1 MLFSRKT
8 LEEREQEAQRKEQLR
23 QEAEQQRLADEL
35 EEAREAF
42 FESPP
47 GQARTAFEQGDRV
60 FQCAIEV
67 MSQGAVTSFTLSEAT
82 QLTWDASTTLNSVC
96 DEGWELVNGSFVFV
110 QMGLESRA
118 NFLASGEN
126 AATHGMTMGYYLFR
140 RAEDN
145 RRDVGNP
152 WEWEEEEE

>member
-1 MLFSRKT
+1 MFRRKT
-8 LEEREQEAQRKEQLR
+8 LEEREQEAQHKEQLR
-23 QEAEQQRLADEL
+23 QEAEQQRLAEEL

-67 MSQGAVTSFTLSEAT
+67 MSQHTVTSFSLRETT
-82 QLTWDASTTLNSVC
+82 QMTWDASTTLNSVC

-110 QMGLESRA
+110 EVGQESRN
-118 NFLASGEN
+118 NFLATGEN
-126 AATHGMTMGYYLFR
+126 AAIKGMTMGYYLFR

-145 RRDVGNP
+145 LRDVGNP
-152 WEWEEEEE
+152 WEWEE

>member
-1 MLFSRKT
+1 LFRRRT
-8 LEEREQEAQRKEQLR
+8 LEEREQDARRKEQLR
-23 QEAEQQRLADEL
+23 QEAEQQLLAEEL

-47 GQARTAFEQGDRV
+47 GQARTAFERGDRV

-67 MSQGAVTSFTLSEAT
+67 MSQGAVASFGISETT
-82 QLTWDASTTLNSVC
+82 QLTWEASTTLNSVC

-110 QMGLESRA
+110 EMGQESRA
-118 NFLASGEN
+118 NFLVSGEN
-126 AATHGMTMGYYLFR
+126 AATQGMTMGYYLFK

-152 WEWEEEEE
+152 WEWDEEEE